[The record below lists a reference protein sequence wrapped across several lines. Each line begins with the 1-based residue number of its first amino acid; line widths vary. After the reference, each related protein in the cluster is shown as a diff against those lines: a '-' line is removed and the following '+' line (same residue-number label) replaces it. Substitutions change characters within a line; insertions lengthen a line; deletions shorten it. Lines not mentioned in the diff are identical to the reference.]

1 MSKIL
6 VTVVVALLLGQT
18 TGALSFFSEMGCEQQ
33 CAAEQA
39 GTSCLPG
46 CSECACCGMARVL
59 LTVSLRG
66 EPTAFTVERIL
77 SDTIDAVVAPEPTDI
92 FHIPKRLLA

>member
-1 MSKIL
+1 
-6 VTVVVALLLGQT
+6 
-18 TGALSFFSEMGCEQQ
+18 
-33 CAAEQA
+33 
-39 GTSCLPG
+39 
-46 CSECACCGMARVL
+46 MARVL

-66 EPTAFTVERIL
+66 EPTAFTVEPIL